1 MIPLI
6 PSKAHRMCVLPLM
19 KRIRASLIPGLV
31 GAAIT
36 FPALATEPWRIVIP
50 TAAQGST
57 DILSRELGRQLT
69 RVLGSPVEAENLPGK
84 SGTIAARKVVSS
96 APDSHRLLMAT
107 VSSHAIAMGLPEPA
121 GYRPA
126 DFTPIAMIG
135 TAPYLLVVANA
146 SPYTSV
152 QSLIAAA
159 RTRGLEYSSTG
170 TGGPHHLVG
179 ELFAQK
185 ANLTLMHRPYKGGA
199 AALGAVMEGKVQ
211 MMLPAAILALPKMRD
226 GSVRVLAT
234 TGARRSPRIPEVPT
248 MAEAGLPG
256 FEADSWYV
264 LEGPPGMAQGEVR
277 RVSDAVAA
285 VLRDPSFVKVLED
298 NGVDAGGMPRESI
311 AAFLEGEARKWG
323 GLVTT
328 LKIVPE

>member
-1 MIPLI
+1 
-6 PSKAHRMCVLPLM
+6 M
-19 KRIRASLIPGLV
+19 KRIRAAVMPSLI
-31 GAAIT
+31 GASIA
-36 FPALATEPWRIVIP
+36 FPALAAEPWRIVIP

-57 DILSRELGRQLT
+57 DILSRELGRHLA
-69 RVLGSPVEAENLPGK
+69 RVLGSPVETENLPGK
-84 SGTIAARKVVSS
+84 SGTIAARKVFSS
-96 APDSHRLLMAT
+96 APDSQRLLMAT

-121 GYRPA
+121 GYRPG

-152 QSLIAAA
+152 EALVAAA
-159 RTRGLEYSSTG
+159 RKGGLEYSSTG

-185 ANLTLMHRPYKGGA
+185 ANLTLVHRPYKGGA

-226 GSVRVLAT
+226 GSIRVLAT
-234 TGARRSPRIPEVPT
+234 TGARRSTRIPQVPT

-264 LEGPPGMAQGEVR
+264 LEGPPGMSPAEVR
-277 RVSDAVAA
+277 RVSDAVAT
-285 VLRDPSFVKVLED
+285 VLRDPAFIKVLED
-298 NGVDAGGMPRESI
+298 NGVDAGGRPRESI
-311 AAFLEGEARKWG
+311 AAFLDDEARKWG

>member
-1 MIPLI
+1 
-6 PSKAHRMCVLPLM
+6 M
-19 KRIRASLIPGLV
+19 KRIRAAVMPSLI
-31 GAAIT
+31 GAAIA
-36 FPALATEPWRIVIP
+36 FPVLAAEPWRIVIP

-57 DILSRELGRQLT
+57 DILSRELGRHLA
-69 RVLGSPVEAENLPGK
+69 RVLGSPVETENLPGK
-84 SGTIAARKVVSS
+84 SGTIAARKVFAS
-96 APDSHRLLMAT
+96 APDSQRLLMAT

-121 GYRPA
+121 GYRPG

-152 QSLIAAA
+152 QALISAA
-159 RTRGLEYSSTG
+159 RKGALEYSSTG

-185 ANLTLMHRPYKGGA
+185 ANLTLVHRPYKGGA

-226 GSVRVLAT
+226 GSIRVLAT
-234 TGARRSPRIPEVPT
+234 TGARRSTRIPQVPT

-264 LEGPPGMAQGEVR
+264 LEGPPGMSPAEVR
-277 RVSDAVAA
+277 RVSDAVAT
-285 VLRDPSFVKVLED
+285 VLRDPAFIKVLED
-298 NGVDAGGMPRESI
+298 NGVDAGGRPRESI
-311 AAFLEGEARKWG
+311 AAFLDDEARKWG

>member
-1 MIPLI
+1 MHVAL
-6 PSKAHRMCVLPLM
+6 LL
-19 KRIRASLIPGLV
+19 KRIRATLV
-31 GAAIT
+31 CCLLGAAIPV
-36 FPALATEPWRIVIP
+36 PALAAEPWLIVVP

-57 DILSRELGRQLT
+57 DILSRELARQLV
-69 RVLGSPVEAENLPGK
+69 RVLGESVQTENLPGK
-84 SGTIAARKVVSS
+84 SGMIAARKVFAS
-96 APDSHRLLMAT
+96 APDSQRLLMAT

-121 GYRPA
+121 GYRPG

-152 QSLIAAA
+152 QTLVAAA
-159 RTRGLEYSSTG
+159 RNGALEYSSTG

-185 ANLTLMHRPYKGGA
+185 ANVNLVHRPYKGGA
-199 AALGAVMEGKVQ
+199 AALEAVMGGKVQ
-211 MMLPAAILALPKMRD
+211 MMLPAAVLALPKMRD

-234 TGARRSPRIPEVPT
+234 TGARRSPRIPDVPT

-264 LEGPPGMAQGEVR
+264 LEGPPGMAQTDVR
-277 RVSDAVAA
+277 RVSEAVAVA
-285 VLRDPSFVKVLED
+285 LRDSSFTKVLRE
-298 NGVDAGGMPRESI
+298 NGVDPGGMPRESI
-311 AAFLEGEARKWG
+311 AAFLDAEARKWG
-323 GLVTT
+323 ALVTT